1 MIRLLI
7 YVFPAA
13 MDAVLAMVLFVCGVR
28 LARLGIGP
36 LGVSSVITLWAAA
49 YMCTNAL
56 LARFVT
62 AGNARTLLIV
72 SSLLNALLAVLFSAA
87 GPPAALY
94 ALVAV
99 QGAATAVFFAPF
111 QVFMKGFDTGE
122 GGINRSVGLY
132 TLSWSAG
139 YAIGP
144 FAAGWLWP
152 VIGWRGCHL
161 LNALLMAAMAAC
173 FALIRPAGRSPG
185 LRGSPEATPTA
196 DAYASMPDLAWM
208 AWVFGGIGGMAITL
222 VRGVFPCSGQAA
234 GLSSA
239 AQGMV
244 LFTISTVQALVG
256 LALGRGRWWMYRPLP
271 ILGFGILGTAGL
283 LGFAAAG
290 STAGFCA
297 AAVPIGI
304 WSGSF
309 YFYFVFHALVHARHG
324 PRYVSINE
332 AVVGL
337 TGILGPLAGGWLGG
351 RLSLPAAYA
360 AIAAL
365 VGAGVLL
372 QSAIHRHLDGRLTA
386 GDPAADR
393 SGGAPPGRA
402 PAGPAREDGN
412 PAGSASPRRSR
423 RPGSRGARR

>member
-1 MIRLLI
+1 VIRLLI

-72 SSLLNALLAVLFSAA
+72 SSLLNALLAVLFSVA

-173 FALIRPAGRSPG
+173 FALIRPAGRSP
-185 LRGSPEATPTA
+185 RRRSSSPVPPDAPPPA
-196 DAYASMPDLAWM
+196 DPPQMPPPSVYERMPDLAWM

-234 GLSSA
+234 GLSAA

-244 LFTISTVQALVG
+244 LFAISGVQALVG

-290 STAGFCA
+290 SATGFCA
-297 AAVPIGI
+297 AAVLIGI

-309 YFYFVFHALVHARHG
+309 YFYFVFHALVHPRHG

-372 QSAIHRHLDGRLTA
+372 QSAIHRRLDGRLTA
-386 GDPAADR
+386 GDPASGR
-393 SGGAPPGRA
+393 SGSAPPGRE
-402 PAGPAREDGN
+402 PAGPAREDEN
-412 PAGSASPRRSR
+412 A
-423 RPGSRGARR
+423 

>member
-1 MIRLLI
+1 MTRLLI

-28 LARLGIGP
+28 LARLGVSP
-36 LGVSSVITLWAAA
+36 LGVSSVITLWAGA
-49 YMCTNAL
+49 YMCTNAM
-56 LARFVT
+56 LARLVT
-62 AGNARTLLIV
+62 AGNARGLLIC
-72 SSLLNALLAVLFSAA
+72 SSLANAVLSLLFS
-87 GPPAALY
+87 GTQQPAALY

-99 QGAATAVFFAPF
+99 QGGATAVFFAPF

-152 VIGWRGCHL
+152 LIGWRGCHL
-161 LNALLMAAMAAC
+161 LNAVLMAAMATG
-173 FALIRPAGRSPG
+173 FMVIRPADHGLRRRPSADASSPG
-185 LRGSPEATPTA
+185 PPDVPPRMPPANTYER
-196 DAYASMPDLAWM
+196 MPDLAWM
-208 AWVFGGIGGMAITL
+208 AWVFGGIGGVAITL

-234 GLSSA
+234 GLSAA

-244 LFTISTVQALVG
+244 LFTISGVQALVG
-256 LALGRGRWWMYRPLP
+256 LALGRGRWWMYRPWP

-283 LGFAAAG
+283 LGFAASG
-290 STAGFCA
+290 SAAGFCA
-297 AAVPIGI
+297 AAGLIGI

-309 YFYFVFHALVHARHG
+309 YFYFVFHSLVHPARA

-337 TGILGPLAGGWLGG
+337 TGMLGPLAGGWLGG
-351 RLSLPAAYA
+351 RVSLPAAYA

-365 VGAGVLL
+365 VGAAVLV
-372 QSAIHRHLDGRLTA
+372 QAVMHRRLHMAFTP
-386 GDPAADR
+386 GSPAADS
-393 SGGAPPGRA
+393 SGTARPGCA

-412 PAGSASPRRSR
+412 L
-423 RPGSRGARR
+423 